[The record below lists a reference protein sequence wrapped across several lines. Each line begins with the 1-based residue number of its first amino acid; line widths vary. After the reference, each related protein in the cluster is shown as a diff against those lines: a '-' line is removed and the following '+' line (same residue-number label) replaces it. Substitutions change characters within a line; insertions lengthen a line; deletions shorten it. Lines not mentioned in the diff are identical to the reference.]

1 VAETNEFVVPGQ
13 AGSERDL
20 GRVSRIAG
28 KSERDRVR
36 PNGSAQYLLFE
47 KRWRV

>member
-1 VAETNEFVVPGQ
+1 VAETNEFVVPGR

-28 KSERDRVR
+28 NAERDRVR
-36 PNGSAQYLLFE
+36 PNSSAQFVLLE
-47 KRWRV
+47 KR